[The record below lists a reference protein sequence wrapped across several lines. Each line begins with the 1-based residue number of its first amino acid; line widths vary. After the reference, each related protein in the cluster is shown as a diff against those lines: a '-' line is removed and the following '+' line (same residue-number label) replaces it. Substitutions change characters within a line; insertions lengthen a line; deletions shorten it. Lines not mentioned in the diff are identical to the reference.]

1 LTIVEDCG
9 IVYDMPTPGFSW
21 RFSAAIARLPGRSIA
36 RGIRAVD
43 RGAPDFER
51 FRLEHRDYID
61 ALERAGLQVTV
72 LPALED
78 YPDSVFIEDAA
89 LCLPEGIFMLRPG
102 APARTGE
109 SAALATA
116 LAELGHEVIA
126 GPADG
131 FIEGGDI
138 LATETA
144 ILVGLSARTD
154 RAGFA
159 WLESVLRHW
168 GYPVLAVRTPEQ
180 VLHFKSDCC
189 VLDGHTV
196 LATWRLAAAECF
208 TPFRVLTVPRGEEAA
223 ANSIRV
229 NDTVLVPAGFP
240 ATAELLAREGYRVD
254 TVAVSQAS
262 LLDGGLS
269 CMSLRLP
276 AACTA
281 R

>member
-1 LTIVEDCG
+1 
-9 IVYDMPTPGFSW
+9 
-21 RFSAAIARLPGRSIA
+21 LPGRSVA

-51 FRLEHRDYID
+51 FRLEHDDYVR

-72 LPALED
+72 LPALEA

-89 LCLPEGIFMLRPG
+89 LCLPEGIVMLRPG

-109 SAALATA
+109 AAALATR

-126 GPADG
+126 CAADG
-131 FIEGGDI
+131 FIDGGDI
-138 LATETA
+138 LTTETA
-144 ILVGLSARTD
+144 ILVGLSKRTD
-154 RAGFA
+154 GPGFA
-159 WLESVLRHW
+159 WLQSVLRRW
-168 GYPVLAVRTPEQ
+168 AYPVREVRTPDG

-189 VLDGHTV
+189 VLDSDTV
-196 LATWRLAAAECF
+196 LATWRLSAAECF
-208 TPFRVLTVPRGEEAA
+208 ASFRVLTVPRGEEAA
-223 ANSIRV
+223 ANSIRI

-240 ATAELLAREGYRVD
+240 ETADLLAREGFAVE

-276 AACTA
+276 ALPGCLIRQTGA
-281 R
+281 

>member
-1 LTIVEDCG
+1 
-9 IVYDMPTPGFSW
+9 MPTPGYSW
-21 RFSAAIARLPGRSIA
+21 RFSAAIARLPGHGVA

-51 FRLEHRDYID
+51 FRLEHHDYVR

-72 LPALED
+72 LPALEA

-89 LCLPEGIFMLRPG
+89 LCLPEGIVMLRPG
-102 APARTGE
+102 APTRTGE
-109 SAALATA
+109 AAALATA
-116 LAELGHEVIA
+116 LAERGHAVIA
-126 GPADG
+126 GPTEG
-131 FIEGGDI
+131 FIDGGDI

-144 ILVGLSARTD
+144 ILVGLSERTD
-154 RAGFA
+154 GAACA
-159 WLESVLRHW
+159 WLQSVLRRW
-168 GYPVLAVRTPEQ
+168 AYPVLAVRTPDQ

-189 VLDGHTV
+189 VLDGDTV
-196 LATWRLAAAECF
+196 LATWRLAGAECF
-208 TPFRVLTVPRGEEAA
+208 APFRVLTVPSGEEAA
-223 ANSIRV
+223 ANSIRI

-276 AACTA
+276 AACAA